1 MSRFGVGES
10 LQGVPV
16 YLSGDFSATMG
27 RSVSEDILSELGGYK
42 DFLPVFQTWAKGSI
56 LANRSQSRFRTLPFW
71 VKLQQNNFDII
82 STYASY
88 GKLEQKV
95 NKKRFQDAV
104 KVYTSISLDL
114 IEVLLGYQQGTSQT
128 YYRLFI
134 RLNEWLAAR
143 TGNLLRPAGERK
155 NLSFAGENNNK
166 VDNPVQ
172 EGGDFRSSSGG
183 RGILIGLEHYTKEHK
198 EYGKQW
204 SLLAY
209 ATLCLTLKLVELCS
223 DIEKYGN
230 IRQRRCA
237 FAERMNETLPGE
249 LTLDNGM
256 VMRSETTGQSST
268 LDLMNWNKAPVAIR
282 LASGWF
288 VGMDKFIEDCM
299 KIEGYVPPVDRNTYL
314 TSYDAPPES
323 KARDFDAR
331 AMFQQQTAV
340 KVAAPKFG
348 AAIEF
353 KAKKEAEA
361 QAVVEQAAAEE
372 AAAAEQAAVEQK
384 KSSAVKK
391 SSLVLL
397 AAAGV
402 GAYLMT
408 KS

>member
-10 LQGVPV
+10 LLGAPV
-16 YLSGDFSATMG
+16 YLSGDFSSTMG
-27 RSVSEDILSELGGYK
+27 RSVSEELLSGLGSSKDI
-42 DFLPVFQTWAKGSI
+42 LPVFKIWAKGSI

-71 VKLQQNNFDII
+71 AKLQQNDFDIV

-114 IEVLLGYQQGTSQT
+114 IEVLLGYQQGVSPN

-143 TGNLLRPAGERK
+143 TGNLLRPKGERK

-166 VDNPVQ
+166 VDSATQ
-172 EGGDFRSSSGG
+172 EGGDFRSSFGG
-183 RGILIGLEHYTKEHK
+183 RGVLVGLEHYTKEHK

-204 SLLAY
+204 TLLAD
-209 ATLCLTLKLVELCS
+209 ATLYLTLKLVELCA

-237 FAERMNETLPGE
+237 FVERMNETLPGE

-256 VMRSETTGQSST
+256 VMRSETTGQPST
-268 LDLMNWNKAPVAIR
+268 LDLMNWGEAPVAVR
-282 LASGWF
+282 MASGWF
-288 VGMDKFIEDCM
+288 VGMDDFIHDCM
-299 KIEGYVPPVDRNTYL
+299 VIEGYVPPVDRNNAGF
-314 TSYDAPPES
+314 SYDAPPES
-323 KARDFDAR
+323 KMRDFDAKT
-331 AMFQQQTAV
+331 MFQQQTAL
-340 KVAAPKFG
+340 KSAAPRFG
-348 AAIEF
+348 KAIEF

-372 AAAAEQAAVEQK
+372 AAVAEQAAVEQK
-384 KSSAVKK
+384 KSSARKK

-408 KS
+408 KG